1 MATVGVGP
9 TVLYAEMTAWSYVYV
24 VPDWVKVVWPI
35 GPKPGPNPGAA
46 ELEADVG
53 TLVFDFTFETE
64 AGRLG
69 NVVKVPSTLIAPDV
83 ADTGMENVW
92 PDTIR
97 GGAPGVRAAE
107 APAAD
112 KLVGFPVNGMPS
124 MV

>member
-1 MATVGVGP
+1 M
-9 TVLYAEMTAWSYVYV
+9 
-24 VPDWVKVVWPI
+24 VPDWVNVFCPT

-53 TLVFDFTFETE
+53 ALVFDFPFETE
-64 AGRLG
+64 AGRVG

-92 PDTIR
+92 PDIVR

-107 APAAD
+107 TPATD
-112 KLVGFPVNGMPS
+112 RLVGFPVNGMPS